1 MDHPYPVSDRDG
13 HLLGASPT
21 SGGRSWASSAGCTAS
36 SPMRPASSRSR
47 RPARDRGRLGRS
59 LTPLLIGLSYGGI
72 RDWGTSGRSPDVRP
86 LSGTEVLAGREHRT
100 LARRR
105 ATREDRDERP
115 AFGRGSEV
123 WLMRRIGRLWRELRL
138 DGNPLRRACDRTE
151 VVLLTCLLSA
161 LVIVVP
167 LAAMIAG
174 VQAYGAGLRAER
186 AERAAW
192 HQVPAVLLV
201 TAPAPGYARYEE
213 PVPARWTAPD
223 GARQAGQVIAPP
235 GARAGRTVMLW
246 VDASGLACWQAAA
259 AGPGNRPGDL
269 RRGDSRDRH
278 LFCAAVCRRA
288 GLPGALSAAAR
299 RVGG

>member
-1 MDHPYPVSDRDG
+1 
-13 HLLGASPT
+13 
-21 SGGRSWASSAGCTAS
+21 
-36 SPMRPASSRSR
+36 
-47 RPARDRGRLGRS
+47 
-59 LTPLLIGLSYGGI
+59 
-72 RDWGTSGRSPDVRP
+72 
-86 LSGTEVLAGREHRT
+86 
-100 LARRR
+100 
-105 ATREDRDERP
+105 
-115 AFGRGSEV
+115 
-123 WLMRRIGRLWRELRL
+123 MRRIGRLWRELRL

-151 VVLLTCLLSA
+151 VVLLACLLSA

-246 VDASGLACWQAAA
+246 VDASGRPAGRPLQPVQVTGQAIYVAAIAATATFSALLCAGVLACRALFRRRLAAWEAEWQAV
-259 AGPGNRPGDL
+259 GPRWTSL
-269 RRGDSRDRH
+269 R
-278 LFCAAVCRRA
+278 
-288 GLPGALSAAAR
+288 
-299 RVGG
+299 